1 MSAERL
7 SEQLEQ
13 IVLKRIAEDSLV
25 LPTLPA
31 VVTKALEVLKDPEVS
46 FKQVG
51 VIIERDPVLA
61 ARLLRSATS
70 AAFSAGTKKVSLP
83 EALTRLGAKS
93 VRAILVEA
101 TAQKVFLS
109 RDPKISDSMKRL
121 WQHSVA
127 VGTLA
132 RDVLALSGNADSE
145 AAYLAGLLHDVG
157 KPVVASLLLEF
168 ERQVTEVYNR
178 PFIDSAEWI
187 SVIGRTHRPVGVALA
202 EKWQMPE
209 QVTRCIRE
217 CVEYDNADRASL
229 VNIVCFSNSLA
240 KKTGIYA
247 GTIDADEVDALV
259 MIGRSIIGANDEIIK
274 TLTRGLKE
282 RVSGLYD

>member
-31 VVTKALEVLKDPEVS
+31 LVTKALEVLKDPEVS

>member
-1 MSAERL
+1 MGAEKL

-25 LPTLPA
+25 LPTLPS
-31 VVTKALEVLKDPEVS
+31 VVAKALEVLKDPDVS

-51 VIIERDPVLA
+51 TIIERDPVIA
-61 ARLLRSATS
+61 ARLLRQATS
-70 AAFSAGTKKVSLP
+70 AAFAGGTKKVTLP
-83 EALTRLGAKS
+83 EALTRLGAKA
-93 VRAILVEA
+93 VRSLLVEA
-101 TAQKVFLS
+101 TAQKVFMS
-109 RDPKISDSMKRL
+109 RDPKIADSMKRV

-127 VGTLA
+127 VATLS

-157 KPVVASLLLEF
+157 KPVVAAILLEF
-168 ERQVTEVYNR
+168 ERQMTEVYNR
-178 PFIDSAEWI
+178 PFIDSAEWMA
-187 SVIGRTHRPVGVALA
+187 VIARTHRPVGVALA

-209 QVTRCIRE
+209 QVTRCIRDSA
-217 CVEYDNADRASL
+217 EYDNADRASL

-240 KKTGIYA
+240 KKTGLYA

-282 RVSGLYD
+282 RLSNLYD

>member
-31 VVTKALEVLKDPEVS
+31 VVTKALEALKDPEVS
-46 FKQVG
+46 FKHVG
-51 VIIERDPVLA
+51 AIVERDPVLA

-70 AAFSAGTKKVSLP
+70 AAFAAGTKKVSLP
-83 EALTRLGAKS
+83 EALTRLGGKS
-93 VRAILVEA
+93 VRSILVEA
-101 TAQKVFLS
+101 TAQKVFQS

-157 KPVVASLLLEF
+157 KPVVASMLLEF

-187 SVIGRTHRPVGVALA
+187 HVIARTHRPVGVALA

-209 QVTRCIRE
+209 QVTRCIKE

-247 GTIDADEVDALV
+247 GPVDADEVDALV

-282 RVSGLYD
+282 RVAGLYD

>member
-25 LPTLPA
+25 LPTLPS
-31 VVTKALEVLKDPEVS
+31 VVTKALEVLKDPDVS

-70 AAFSAGTKKVSLP
+70 AAFSAGTRKVSLP
-83 EALTRLGAKS
+83 EALTRLGAKA
-93 VRAILVEA
+93 VRSLLVEA

-109 RDPKISDSMKRL
+109 RDPKIAESMKRL

-127 VGTLA
+127 VATLS
-132 RDVLALSGNADSE
+132 RDVLALSGNTDSE

-157 KPVVASLLLEF
+157 KPVIASMLLEF

-187 SVIGRTHRPVGVALA
+187 GVIGRTHRVVGVALA

-217 CVEYDNADRASL
+217 CAEYDNADRASL

-282 RVSGLYD
+282 RVAGLYD

>member
-157 KPVVASLLLEF
+157 KPVVASILLEF

-187 SVIGRTHRPVGVALA
+187 HVIARTHRPVGVALA

-209 QVTRCIRE
+209 QVTRCIKE

-274 TLTRGLKE
+274 TLTRSLKE

>member
-46 FKQVG
+46 FKQIG

-61 ARLLRSATS
+61 ARILRSATS

-83 EALTRLGAKS
+83 EALTRLGAKA
-93 VRAILVEA
+93 VRSILVEA

-109 RDPKISDSMKRL
+109 RDPKISESMKRL

-157 KPVVASLLLEF
+157 KPVVASILLEF

-187 SVIGRTHRPVGVALA
+187 GVIARTHRPVGVALA

-209 QVTRCIRE
+209 QVIRCIRE
-217 CVEYDNADRASL
+217 CVEYDNADRGSL

-247 GTIDADEVDALV
+247 GAIDADEVDALV

-282 RVSGLYD
+282 RVAGLYD

>member
-157 KPVVASLLLEF
+157 KPVVASILLEF

-217 CVEYDNADRASL
+217 CVEYDNADCASL

>member
-157 KPVVASLLLEF
+157 KPVVASILLEF

>member
-25 LPTLPA
+25 LPTLPS
-31 VVTKALEVLKDPEVS
+31 VVAKALEVLKDPEVS
-46 FKQVG
+46 FKHVG
-51 VIIERDPVLA
+51 VMIERDPVLA

-70 AAFSAGTKKVSLP
+70 AAFAAGTKKVSLP
-83 EALTRLGAKS
+83 EALTRLGAKA
-93 VRAILVEA
+93 VRSLLVEA

-109 RDPKISDSMKRL
+109 RDPKIGESMKKL

-127 VGTLA
+127 VATLS
-132 RDVLALSGNADSE
+132 RDVLALTGNADSE

-157 KPVVASLLLEF
+157 KPVVASMLLEF

-187 SVIGRTHRPVGVALA
+187 GVIGRTHRAVGVALA

-282 RVSGLYD
+282 RVAGLYD

>member
-13 IVLKRIAEDSLV
+13 IVLKRIAEDALV

-31 VVTKALEVLKDPEVS
+31 VVTKALEVLKDPDVS

-61 ARLLRSATS
+61 ARVLRMATS
-70 AAFSAGTKKVSLP
+70 AAFAGGTKKVSLA
-83 EALTRLGAKS
+83 EALARLGAKA
-93 VRAILVEA
+93 VRTLLVEA
-101 TAQKVFLS
+101 TAQKVFVS
-109 RDPKISDSMKRL
+109 RDPKITDSMKRV

-127 VGTLA
+127 VATLS
-132 RDVLALSGNADSE
+132 RDVLALGGSNDSE

-178 PFIDSAEWI
+178 PFIDSAEWV
-187 SVIGRTHRPVGVALA
+187 SVIGRTHRAVGVALA

-209 QVTRCIRE
+209 QVTRCIRDSA
-217 CVEYDNADRASL
+217 EYDNADRASL

-247 GTIDADEVDALV
+247 GTIDADEADALV
-259 MIGRSIIGANDEIIK
+259 MIGRSLIGANDEIVK
-274 TLTRGLKE
+274 KLTRGLKE
-282 RVSGLYD
+282 RVAGIYD

>member
-132 RDVLALSGNADSE
+132 RDVLALSGNTDSE

>member
-31 VVTKALEVLKDPEVS
+31 MVTKALEALKDPEVS

-51 VIIERDPVLA
+51 AIVERDPVLA

-70 AAFSAGTKKVSLP
+70 AAFAGGTKKVSLP

-93 VRAILVEA
+93 VRSLLVEA
-101 TAQKVFLS
+101 TAQKVFQS

-145 AAYLAGLLHDVG
+145 A
-157 KPVVASLLLEF
+157 
-168 ERQVTEVYNR
+168 
-178 PFIDSAEWI
+178 
-187 SVIGRTHRPVGVALA
+187 
-202 EKWQMPE
+202 
-209 QVTRCIRE
+209 
-217 CVEYDNADRASL
+217 
-229 VNIVCFSNSLA
+229 
-240 KKTGIYA
+240 
-247 GTIDADEVDALV
+247 
-259 MIGRSIIGANDEIIK
+259 
-274 TLTRGLKE
+274 
-282 RVSGLYD
+282 

>member
-1 MSAERL
+1 MGAEKL

-51 VIIERDPVLA
+51 TIIERDPVLA
-61 ARLLRSATS
+61 ARLLRAATS
-70 AAFSAGTKKVSLP
+70 AAFAGGTKKVTLP
-83 EALTRLGAKS
+83 EALARLGGKS
-93 VRAILVEA
+93 VRTLLVEA
-101 TAQKVFLS
+101 TAQRVFVS
-109 RDPKISDSMKRL
+109 RDPKIADSMKRV

-127 VGTLA
+127 VATLS

-157 KPVVASLLLEF
+157 KPVVASILLEF

-178 PFIDSAEWI
+178 PFIDSAEWV

-209 QVTRCIRE
+209 QVTRCIRD
-217 CVEYDNADRASL
+217 CAEYDNADRASL

-247 GTIDADEVDALV
+247 GPIDGDEVDALV
-259 MIGRSIIGANDEIIK
+259 MIGRSIIGANDDIIK

-282 RVSGLYD
+282 RVAGLYD

>member
-13 IVLKRIAEDSLV
+13 SVLKRIAEDSLV

-157 KPVVASLLLEF
+157 KPVVASILLEF

>member
-1 MSAERL
+1 MGAERL

-13 IVLKRIAEDSLV
+13 IVLKRIGEDSLV

-31 VVTKALEVLKDPEVS
+31 VVAKSLEVLKDPEVS
-46 FKQVG
+46 FKHVG

-61 ARLLRSATS
+61 ARLLRLATS
-70 AAFSAGTKKVSLP
+70 AAFAAGTKKVTLP
-83 EALTRLGAKS
+83 EALTRLGAKA
-93 VRAILVEA
+93 VRALLVEA
-101 TAQKVFLS
+101 TAQKVFVS
-109 RDPKISDSMKRL
+109 RDPKIADSMKRL

-127 VGTLA
+127 VATLS
-132 RDVLALSGNADSE
+132 RDVLALSGNSDSE

-157 KPVVASLLLEF
+157 KPVVASILLEF

-178 PFIDSAEWI
+178 PFIDSVEWVG
-187 SVIGRTHRPVGVALA
+187 VIGRTHRGVGVALA

-209 QVTRCIRE
+209 QVTRCIRD
-217 CVEYDNADRASL
+217 CAEYDNADRASL

-247 GTIDADEVDALV
+247 GSVDADEVDALV
-259 MIGRSIIGANDEIIK
+259 MIGRSIIGANDEVIK

-282 RVSGLYD
+282 RISNLYD

>member
-1 MSAERL
+1 MSSERF

-13 IVLKRIAEDSLV
+13 IVLKRISEDSLV
-25 LPTLPA
+25 LPTLPS
-31 VVTKALEVLKDPEVS
+31 VVTKALEVLKDPEVA

-51 VIIERDPVLA
+51 TIIERDPVLA
-61 ARLLRSATS
+61 ARLLRMATS
-70 AAFSAGTKKVSLP
+70 AAFAGGTKKVTLS

-93 VRAILVEA
+93 VRTLLVEA
-101 TAQKVFLS
+101 TAQKVFVS
-109 RDPKISDSMKRL
+109 RDPKIAESMKKV

-127 VGTLA
+127 VATLS

-157 KPVVASLLLEF
+157 KPVVAAILLEF
-168 ERQVTEVYNR
+168 ERQMTEVYNR
-178 PFIDSAEWI
+178 PFIDSAEWVA
-187 SVIGRTHRPVGVALA
+187 VIARTHRVVGVALA

-209 QVTRCIRE
+209 QVTRCIRDSA
-217 CVEYDNADRASL
+217 EYDNADRASL

-240 KKTGIYA
+240 KKTGIFA
-247 GTIDADEVDALV
+247 GSIDPDEVDALV

-282 RVSGLYD
+282 RVANLYD

>member
-1 MSAERL
+1 MGAERL

-25 LPTLPA
+25 LPTLPS
-31 VVTKALEVLKDPEVS
+31 VVAKALEVLKDAEVS
-46 FKQVG
+46 FKHVG
-51 VIIERDPVLA
+51 TMIERDPVLA
-61 ARLLRSATS
+61 ARVLRMATS
-70 AAFSAGTKKVSLP
+70 AAFAGGTKKVTLP

-93 VRAILVEA
+93 VRTLLVEA
-101 TAQKVFLS
+101 TAQKVFVS
-109 RDPKISDSMKRL
+109 RDPKIADSMKRV

-127 VGTLA
+127 VATLS
-132 RDVLALSGNADSE
+132 RDVLALSGNTDSE

-157 KPVVASLLLEF
+157 KPVVASILLEF
-168 ERQVTEVYNR
+168 ERQMTEVYNR
-178 PFIDSAEWI
+178 PFIDSAEWVE
-187 SVIGRTHRPVGVALA
+187 VIGRTHRGVGVALA

-209 QVTRCIRE
+209 QVTRCIRD
-217 CVEYDNADRASL
+217 CAEYDNADRASL

-247 GTIDADEVDALV
+247 GIIDADEVDALV
-259 MIGRSIIGANDEIIK
+259 MIGRSIIGASDEIIK

-282 RVSGLYD
+282 RVANLYD